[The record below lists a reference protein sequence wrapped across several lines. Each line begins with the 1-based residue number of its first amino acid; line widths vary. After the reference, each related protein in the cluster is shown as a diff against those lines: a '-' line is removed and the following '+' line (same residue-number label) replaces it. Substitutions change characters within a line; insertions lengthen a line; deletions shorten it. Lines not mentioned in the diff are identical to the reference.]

1 MQPFQQHLA
10 GGGSHAYEQF
20 HIQNGQNHAML
31 RQQELQLQQQHFHH
45 QFLQQQQQSQL
56 LPQVS
61 ANGAP
66 FLNGMMIQQQSWPIM
81 TPEQQLMHSSSPS
94 LSASASFSLP
104 QSYSPHFV
112 GEAGPGNFSMPFP
125 QQFERNLTNTATS
138 GVKGG
143 REKSSSSTKKKARQ
157 SKVSEG
163 GARKE
168 GEQSIVD
175 GDNDGDDDD
184 AHHHSESDESIRRA
198 KGLSKRSRTFSN
210 VGGDEAGLV
219 DEDVLHQSNDTTGG
233 GASSAS
239 ASMNASSAP
248 SGIMTSP
255 KMPFNSQGAS
265 SGQNLFSKHQRL
277 FAQSGGKTQ
286 QGGGGGGGGGGMSP
300 LLNQQNPFYPQVSA
314 TSPHLRVVAQGL
326 MDSPTLLGL
335 SSSSSSSAYPNGD
348 EELMLRQQ
356 QMMRKAQLASQQQG
370 GNEEEDGAEG
380 MARIVNVD
388 NLKRGG
394 NGNVHNATQDNIEE
408 ETSEARRAKG
418 LSRRYRTYSDAS
430 GLNDDDNQGNE
441 TGDEEEN
448 DDDDDLKRQHPV
460 DDETSALPT
469 VLPRSGLIRGAIP
482 FSSLNIDQQQQ
493 QQHDTNGTQ
502 HSSGNPLGPEQP
514 FIKHSPHASFGF
526 SPLWH
531 ESHAGGTTSAKQA
544 QAHGVF
550 FVEGNG
556 NGNVSRPGP
565 SDFILDGEKAINAA
579 ASVEDGQS
587 LLASTLSTSSA
598 TQIESSAISQSAPA
612 TATTTATAIDKR
624 KHERVNFDTDN
635 ATNSSHNEQIT
646 SQQGEGEGGG
656 GARGESRPRG
666 GLRKSSLQGRDKDQ
680 LALTSQQAADFEI
693 SLSHLLNFEDLT
705 EDALATPS
713 SRSESSSVSGEI
725 GRATKKAVA
734 AVFSNTDDININNL
748 IIANEGGVNGG
759 GVGGTEGGGKRSGKG
774 KGGKGLG
781 GKGATSSASA
791 VSATGGGGGS
801 TLEEDKKS
809 SVVVSA
815 AVLNAAR
822 LADRETIA
830 QLENKLIHLRGFAT
844 HLASEVIN
852 LTGKLVK
859 AKWGKAQA
867 ERELVLAATIIHS
880 QLVKEEEKKKSK
892 SDAKAEQTANEGAIL
907 STLPQTVS
915 AAPAS
920 VASFTSLP
928 GPKIAVLPRV
938 PSDNHLS
945 EASC

>member
-1 MQPFQQHLA
+1 
-10 GGGSHAYEQF
+10 
-20 HIQNGQNHAML
+20 
-31 RQQELQLQQQHFHH
+31 
-45 QFLQQQQQSQL
+45 
-56 LPQVS
+56 
-61 ANGAP
+61 
-66 FLNGMMIQQQSWPIM
+66 
-81 TPEQQLMHSSSPS
+81 
-94 LSASASFSLP
+94 
-104 QSYSPHFV
+104 
-112 GEAGPGNFSMPFP
+112 
-125 QQFERNLTNTATS
+125 
-138 GVKGG
+138 
-143 REKSSSSTKKKARQ
+143 
-157 SKVSEG
+157 
-163 GARKE
+163 
-168 GEQSIVD
+168 
-175 GDNDGDDDD
+175 
-184 AHHHSESDESIRRA
+184 
-198 KGLSKRSRTFSN
+198 
-210 VGGDEAGLV
+210 
-219 DEDVLHQSNDTTGG
+219 
-233 GASSAS
+233 
-239 ASMNASSAP
+239 
-248 SGIMTSP
+248 
-255 KMPFNSQGAS
+255 
-265 SGQNLFSKHQRL
+265 
-277 FAQSGGKTQ
+277 
-286 QGGGGGGGGGGMSP
+286 
-300 LLNQQNPFYPQVSA
+300 
-314 TSPHLRVVAQGL
+314 
-326 MDSPTLLGL
+326 
-335 SSSSSSSAYPNGD
+335 
-348 EELMLRQQ
+348 
-356 QMMRKAQLASQQQG
+356 
-370 GNEEEDGAEG
+370 
-380 MARIVNVD
+380 
-388 NLKRGG
+388 
-394 NGNVHNATQDNIEE
+394 
-408 ETSEARRAKG
+408 
-418 LSRRYRTYSDAS
+418 
-430 GLNDDDNQGNE
+430 
-441 TGDEEEN
+441 
-448 DDDDDLKRQHPV
+448 
-460 DDETSALPT
+460 
-469 VLPRSGLIRGAIP
+469 
-482 FSSLNIDQQQQ
+482 
-493 QQHDTNGTQ
+493 
-502 HSSGNPLGPEQP
+502 
-514 FIKHSPHASFGF
+514 
-526 SPLWH
+526 
-531 ESHAGGTTSAKQA
+531 
-544 QAHGVF
+544 
-550 FVEGNG
+550 
-556 NGNVSRPGP
+556 
-565 SDFILDGEKAINAA
+565 
-579 ASVEDGQS
+579 
-587 LLASTLSTSSA
+587 LASTLSTSSA